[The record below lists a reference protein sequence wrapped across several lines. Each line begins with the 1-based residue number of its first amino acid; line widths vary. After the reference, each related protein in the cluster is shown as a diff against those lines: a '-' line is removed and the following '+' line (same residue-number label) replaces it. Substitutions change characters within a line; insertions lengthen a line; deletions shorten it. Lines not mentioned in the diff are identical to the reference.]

1 MLTPND
7 RWAGEYL
14 SDTWR
19 SLFEDIGW
27 KESDSIQTVSAN
39 IDLFYEGE
47 AGGTAFVLCS
57 GLAYS
62 CKRLID
68 GTRRIID
75 IHVPGDVLGWS
86 NLVFGVSQVEVRT
99 LTEVRVISVS
109 RPELIKAVS
118 RNQRNAFLLLGDI
131 GRSHAL
137 LTEHVVNLGRT
148 ASARVATLF
157 LELEARYSK
166 FGSVTRESFDC
177 PIPHGVLADAVGITS
192 VHLSRVL
199 RNLRQAGLLSFSNG
213 VVRIIDR
220 KNLIKLSEFN
230 PAFLRV
236 SDVVTLDETI

>member
-1 MLTPND
+1 M
-7 RWAGEYL
+7 
-14 SDTWR
+14 
-19 SLFEDIGW
+19 
-27 KESDSIQTVSAN
+27 
-39 IDLFYEGE
+39 
-47 AGGTAFVLCS
+47 
-57 GLAYS
+57 
-62 CKRLID
+62 
-68 GTRRIID
+68 
-75 IHVPGDVLGWS
+75 LGWS

-118 RNQRNAFLLLGDI
+118 RNQRNAFLLLGDM

-157 LELEARYSK
+157 LELEARYRK

-199 RNLRQAGLLSFSNG
+199 RNLRQAGLLTFSDG

-220 KNLIKLSEFN
+220 KNLIKLSEFD

-236 SDVVTLDETI
+236 SPVVSLDETV